1 MFWIVLICSKMTDMM
16 IFIFKVV
23 NSADQRLDDSTV
35 LALSSTSLTGLLKDF
50 SQTNFLYVGI
60 GYVLMVR

>member
-1 MFWIVLICSKMTDMM
+1 MTDMM

-23 NSADQRLDDSTV
+23 NSADQRREDSTV
-35 LALSSTSLTGLLKDF
+35 LALSSTSLNGLMKDF

-60 GYVLMVR
+60 GYALMVR